1 MLEFCKSVLEK
12 VSFDQV
18 LFRKELIKSIQWI
31 NTTDAKSLREWC
43 IEMYGNKYSDIIQQA
58 FETIL

>member
-12 VSFDQV
+12 VSFDQM
-18 LFRKELIKSIQWI
+18 LFKKELMKSIQWI

-43 IEMYGNKYSDIIQQA
+43 IEMYGNKHSDIIQPRILA
-58 FETIL
+58 F